1 MEELTKDG
9 WLKRFYHAVTRAE
22 RGIGHFLLL
31 IIRLYWGG
39 LLVMTGVGKLMNIE
53 GVADFF
59 ASLNLPAP
67 LFTAYFVG
75 IFELIGGASLF
86 LGLFS
91 RLFSIALVILF
102 FVAYGT
108 AHQEALINFFVNP
121 SLFIMQEPFL
131 YLYASLLVLGFGPG
145 FFSIDYW
152 WERKVYGHSL

>member
-1 MEELTKDG
+1 MDQTAHDG
-9 WLKRFYHAVTRAE
+9 WLKRFYHGITRGE

-31 IIRLYWGG
+31 VIRLYWGG
-39 LLVMTGVGKLMNIE
+39 LLVMTGFGKLMNIE

-59 ASLNLPAP
+59 ASIHLPAP

-75 IFELIGGASLF
+75 VFELLGGASLF

-102 FVAYGT
+102 FVAYAT
-108 AHQEALINFFVNP
+108 AHQAALINFFVSP
-121 SLFIMQEPFL
+121 SLFIMEEPFL
-131 YLYASLLVLGFGPG
+131 YLYASLLVLCFGPG

-152 WERKVYGHSL
+152 WEKKVYGKAL